1 MVNIR
6 IDPSRERTI
15 LDFRPLGFR
24 DAMVLGRYHYCQ
36 VHHPLQAHNHG
47 DMYEICLLDQGRQVY
62 VVGDESYV
70 LKGGDAFFTRPH
82 EVHGTGCNPEDR
94 GTLYWLL
101 LRVPRKSE
109 PFLLM
114 PPAQHQT
121 FFDELC
127 RLPSRVFPTHGRL
140 KPILDQLIQAFSER
154 TDPLHVSNL
163 QNLVL
168 RFMLDFIDIG
178 RRSPSEGSNRILS
191 CACKRAQE
199 YVLENLEQRIKV
211 EALAKVAG
219 LSPSRFKA
227 RFKRE
232 MGMAPIDYV
241 LRCKIDNAKLALST
255 TGSSVTEVAFALGFS
270 SSQHFATVFR
280 RFTGLSPRSFRQST

>member
-1 MVNIR
+1 
-6 IDPSRERTI
+6 
-15 LDFRPLGFR
+15 
-24 DAMVLGRYHYCQ
+24 
-36 VHHPLQAHNHG
+36 
-47 DMYEICLLDQGRQVY
+47 
-62 VVGDESYV
+62 
-70 LKGGDAFFTRPH
+70 
-82 EVHGTGCNPEDR
+82 
-94 GTLYWLL
+94 
-101 LRVPRKSE
+101 
-109 PFLLM
+109 
-114 PPAQHQT
+114 
-121 FFDELC
+121 
-127 RLPSRVFPTHGRL
+127 LPSRVFPTHGRL

-227 RFKRE
+227 RFKLE